1 MAQFIST
8 TKDNVKTL
16 NIKQT
21 VIIEDKVVDN
31 KKVRNVYLGNYGR
44 RQDAFYEG
52 MQAHEMKG
60 SRKSNTIY
68 RLLKLGKLLAEVATK
83 GYNVKTNYFITEDYD
98 DAVKVLRQKEV
109 SEEAAQEVATEEVVA
124 PEEPVVSEEVAAP
137 EEPVVSETVEE
148 PEVSEEVEE
157 TVEEEAPEEVAPE
170 A

>member
-60 SRKSNTIY
+60 SRKSNTFY
-68 RLLKLGKLLAEVATK
+68 RLLKLGKLLAEVGTK

-109 SEEAAQEVATEEVVA
+109 SEEVAQEVATEEVV
-124 PEEPVVSEEVAAP
+124 AP

-157 TVEEEAPEEVAPE
+157 AVEEEAPEEVAPE

>member
-31 KKVRNVYLGNYGR
+31 KKVRNIYLGNYGR

-52 MQAHEMKG
+52 MQAHGMKG
-60 SRKSNTIY
+60 SRKSNTVY
-68 RLLKLGKLLAEVATK
+68 RLLKLGKLLAEVGTK
-83 GYNVKTNYFITEDYD
+83 GYNIKTNYLITEDYD

-124 PEEPVVSEEVAAP
+124 PEEPVVSE
-137 EEPVVSETVEE
+137 TVEE

>member
-60 SRKSNTIY
+60 SRKSNTFY
-68 RLLKLGKLLAEVATK
+68 RLLKLGKLLAEVNIK

-109 SEEAAQEVATEEVVA
+109 SEEVAAPEEPVVSEEVVATEEVVA
-124 PEEPVVSEEVAAP
+124 PEEPV
-137 EEPVVSETVEE
+137 
-148 PEVSEEVEE
+148 VSEEVEE

>member
-68 RLLKLGKLLAEVATK
+68 RLLKLGKLLAEVGTK

-124 PEEPVVSEEVAAP
+124 PEEPVVSE
-137 EEPVVSETVEE
+137 TVEE

-157 TVEEEAPEEVAPE
+157 TVEEESPEEVAPE

>member
-60 SRKSNTIY
+60 SRKSNTFY
-68 RLLKLGKLLAEVATK
+68 RLLKLGKLLAEVGTK

-109 SEEAAQEVATEEVVA
+109 SGEVAQEVATEEVV
-124 PEEPVVSEEVAAP
+124 AP

>member
-60 SRKSNTIY
+60 SRKSNTFY
-68 RLLKLGKLLAEVATK
+68 RLLKLGKLLAEVGTK

-124 PEEPVVSEEVAAP
+124 PEEPVVSE
-137 EEPVVSETVEE
+137 TVEE
-148 PEVSEEVEE
+148 PVVSEEVEE

>member
-21 VIIEDKVVDN
+21 VTIEDKVVDN
-31 KKVRNVYLGNYGR
+31 KKVRNIYLWNYGR

-68 RLLKLGKLLAEVATK
+68 RLLKLGKLLAEVGTK

-109 SEEAAQEVATEEVVA
+109 SEEAAQAVATEEVV
-124 PEEPVVSEEVAAP
+124 AP

-157 TVEEEAPEEVAPE
+157 TVEEEAPEA
-170 A
+170 

>member
-31 KKVRNVYLGNYGR
+31 KKVRNIYLGNYGR

-60 SRKSNTIY
+60 SRKSNTFY
-68 RLLKLGKLLAEVATK
+68 RLLKLGKLLAEVGTK
-83 GYNVKTNYFITEDYD
+83 GYNIKTNYFITEDYD

-109 SEEAAQEVATEEVVA
+109 SEEVAQEVATEEVVA
-124 PEEPVVSEEVAAP
+124 PEEPVVSEEV
-137 EEPVVSETVEE
+137 
-148 PEVSEEVEE
+148 EE

>member
-31 KKVRNVYLGNYGR
+31 KKVRNIYLGNYGR

-60 SRKSNTIY
+60 SRKSNTVY
-68 RLLKLGKLLAEVATK
+68 RLLKLGKLLAEVGTK

-109 SEEAAQEVATEEVVA
+109 SEEVV
-124 PEEPVVSEEVAAP
+124 AP

-148 PEVSEEVEE
+148 PEVSEEVAQEVATEE

>member
-60 SRKSNTIY
+60 SRKSNTFY
-68 RLLKLGKLLAEVATK
+68 RLLKLGKLLAEVGTK
-83 GYNVKTNYFITEDYD
+83 GYNIKTSYFITEDYD

-109 SEEAAQEVATEEVVA
+109 SEKEEVATEEVV
-124 PEEPVVSEEVAAP
+124 AP

-157 TVEEEAPEEVAPE
+157 TVEEEAPEA
-170 A
+170 

>member
-60 SRKSNTIY
+60 SRKSNTFY
-68 RLLKLGKLLAEVATK
+68 RLLKLGKLLAEVGTK
-83 GYNVKTNYFITEDYD
+83 GYNIKTNYFITEDYD

-109 SEEAAQEVATEEVVA
+109 SEEVAQEEVV
-124 PEEPVVSEEVAAP
+124 AP

>member
-60 SRKSNTIY
+60 SRKSNTFY
-68 RLLKLGKLLAEVATK
+68 RLLKLGKLLAEVGTK
-83 GYNVKTNYFITEDYD
+83 GYNIKTNYLITEDYD

-109 SEEAAQEVATEEVVA
+109 SEEAAQKEVVA
-124 PEEPVVSEEVAAP
+124 P
-137 EEPVVSETVEE
+137 EE

-157 TVEEEAPEEVAPE
+157 TVEEEAPEA
-170 A
+170 

>member
-60 SRKSNTIY
+60 SRKSNTFY
-68 RLLKLGKLLAEVATK
+68 RLLKLGKLLAEVGIK
-83 GYNVKTNYFITEDYD
+83 GYNVKSNYFITEDYD

-109 SEEAAQEVATEEVVA
+109 SEEAAQEVATEEV
-124 PEEPVVSEEVAAP
+124 AAP

-148 PEVSEEVEE
+148 PEVSEEVVTTEE
-157 TVEEEAPEEVAPE
+157 AVEEEAPEA
-170 A
+170 

>member
-60 SRKSNTIY
+60 SRKSNTFY
-68 RLLKLGKLLAEVATK
+68 RLLKLGKLLAEVGTK
-83 GYNVKTNYFITEDYD
+83 GYNIKTSYFITEDYD

-109 SEEAAQEVATEEVVA
+109 SEEAAQEEVVATEEVVA
-124 PEEPVVSEEVAAP
+124 PEEPVVSEEVAP
-137 EEPVVSETVEE
+137 EEVVAT
-148 PEVSEEVEE
+148 EE

>member
-31 KKVRNVYLGNYGR
+31 KKVRNIYLGNYGR

-60 SRKSNTIY
+60 SRKSNTVY
-68 RLLKLGKLLAEVATK
+68 RLLKLGKLLAEVGTK
-83 GYNVKTNYFITEDYD
+83 GYNIKTSYFITEDYD

-109 SEEAAQEVATEEVVA
+109 SEEVAQEEVATEEVV
-124 PEEPVVSEEVAAP
+124 AP

-157 TVEEEAPEEVAPE
+157 TVEEEAPEA
-170 A
+170 

>member
-31 KKVRNVYLGNYGR
+31 KKVRNIYLGNYGR

-60 SRKSNTIY
+60 SRKSNTFY
-68 RLLKLGKLLAEVATK
+68 RLLKLGKLLAEVGTK
-83 GYNVKTNYFITEDYD
+83 GYNIKTNYFITEDYD

-109 SEEAAQEVATEEVVA
+109 SEEVAQEVATEEVVA
-124 PEEPVVSEEVAAP
+124 PEEPVVSEEVAQ
-137 EEPVVSETVEE
+137 
-148 PEVSEEVEE
+148 EEVVATEE

>member
-60 SRKSNTIY
+60 SRKSNTFY
-68 RLLKLGKLLAEVATK
+68 RLLKLGKLLAEVGTK
-83 GYNVKTNYFITEDYD
+83 GYNIKTNYLITEDYD

-109 SEEAAQEVATEEVVA
+109 SEEVAQEEVATEEVVA
-124 PEEPVVSEEVAAP
+124 PEEPEVSEEV
-137 EEPVVSETVEE
+137 
-148 PEVSEEVEE
+148 VEE
-157 TVEEEAPEEVAPE
+157 TVEEETAEEVAPE

>member
-60 SRKSNTIY
+60 SRKSNTTY
-68 RLLKLGKLLAEVATK
+68 RLLKLGKLLAEVGTK
-83 GYNVKTNYFITEDYD
+83 GYNIKTNYLITEDYD

-124 PEEPVVSEEVAAP
+124 PEEPVVSE
-137 EEPVVSETVEE
+137 TVEE

>member
-83 GYNVKTNYFITEDYD
+83 GYNIKTNYFITEDYD

-109 SEEAAQEVATEEVVA
+109 SKEAAQEVATEEVV
-124 PEEPVVSEEVAAP
+124 AP

>member
-31 KKVRNVYLGNYGR
+31 KKVRNIYLGNYGR

-60 SRKSNTIY
+60 SRKSNTFY
-68 RLLKLGKLLAEVATK
+68 RLLKLGKLLAEVGTK
-83 GYNVKTNYFITEDYD
+83 GYNIKTNYFITEDYD

-109 SEEAAQEVATEEVVA
+109 SEEVAQEEVV
-124 PEEPVVSEEVAAP
+124 AP

>member
-31 KKVRNVYLGNYGR
+31 KKVRNIYLGNYGR

-52 MQAHEMKG
+52 MQAHGMKG

-68 RLLKLGKLLAEVATK
+68 RLLKLGKLLAEVGTK
-83 GYNVKTNYFITEDYD
+83 GYNIKTNYFITEDYD

-109 SEEAAQEVATEEVVA
+109 SEEVAQEEVV
-124 PEEPVVSEEVAAP
+124 AP

>member
-31 KKVRNVYLGNYGR
+31 KKVRNIYLGNYGR

-60 SRKSNTIY
+60 SRKSNTFY
-68 RLLKLGKLLAEVATK
+68 RLLKLGKLLAEVGTK
-83 GYNVKTNYFITEDYD
+83 GYNIKTNYFITEDYD

-109 SEEAAQEVATEEVVA
+109 SEEVAQEVAT
-124 PEEPVVSEEVAAP
+124 EEVAAP

>member
-31 KKVRNVYLGNYGR
+31 KKVRNIYLGNYGR

-60 SRKSNTIY
+60 SRKSNTFY
-68 RLLKLGKLLAEVATK
+68 RLLKLGKLLAEVGTK
-83 GYNVKTNYFITEDYD
+83 GYNIKTNYLITEDYD

-124 PEEPVVSEEVAAP
+124 PEEPVVSE
-137 EEPVVSETVEE
+137 TVEE

>member
-31 KKVRNVYLGNYGR
+31 KKVRNIYLGNYGR

-68 RLLKLGKLLAEVATK
+68 RLLKLGKLLAEVGTK
-83 GYNVKTNYFITEDYD
+83 GYNIKTNYFITEDYD

-109 SEEAAQEVATEEVVA
+109 SEEVAPEVATEEVVA
-124 PEEPVVSEEVAAP
+124 P
-137 EEPVVSETVEE
+137 EE

-157 TVEEEAPEEVAPE
+157 TVEEEAPEEVATE

>member
-60 SRKSNTIY
+60 SRKSNTFY
-68 RLLKLGKLLAEVATK
+68 RLLKLGKLLAEVGTK
-83 GYNVKTNYFITEDYD
+83 GYNIKTNYFITEDYD

-124 PEEPVVSEEVAAP
+124 PEEPVVSE
-137 EEPVVSETVEE
+137 TVEE

>member
-60 SRKSNTIY
+60 SRKSNTFY
-68 RLLKLGKLLAEVATK
+68 RLLKLGKLLAEVGTK

-98 DAVKVLRQKEV
+98 DAVKVLRQKE
-109 SEEAAQEVATEEVVA
+109 
-124 PEEPVVSEEVAAP
+124 VSEEVAAP

>member
-21 VIIEDKVVDN
+21 VIIEDKVVEN

-60 SRKSNTIY
+60 SRKSNTFY
-68 RLLKLGKLLAEVATK
+68 RLLKLGKLLAEVGTK

-124 PEEPVVSEEVAAP
+124 PEEPVVSE
-137 EEPVVSETVEE
+137 TVEE

-157 TVEEEAPEEVAPE
+157 TVEEEAP
-170 A
+170 

>member
-60 SRKSNTIY
+60 SRKSNTFY
-68 RLLKLGKLLAEVATK
+68 RLLKLGKLLAEVGTK
-83 GYNVKTNYFITEDYD
+83 GYNIKTNYLITEDYD

-124 PEEPVVSEEVAAP
+124 PEEPVVSE
-137 EEPVVSETVEE
+137 TVEE

>member
-60 SRKSNTIY
+60 SRKSNTFY
-68 RLLKLGKLLAEVATK
+68 RLLKLGKLLAEVGTK

-109 SEEAAQEVATEEVVA
+109 SEEVAQEEVATEEVV
-124 PEEPVVSEEVAAP
+124 AP

-157 TVEEEAPEEVAPE
+157 AVEEEAPEEVAPE

>member
-31 KKVRNVYLGNYGR
+31 KKVRNIYLGNYGR

-68 RLLKLGKLLAEVATK
+68 RLLKLGKLLAEVGTK
-83 GYNVKTNYFITEDYD
+83 GYNIKTNYFITEDYD

-109 SEEAAQEVATEEVVA
+109 SEEVAQEVATEEVVA
-124 PEEPVVSEEVAAP
+124 PEEPVVSEI
-137 EEPVVSETVEE
+137 VEE

>member
-31 KKVRNVYLGNYGR
+31 KKVRNIYLGNYGR

-68 RLLKLGKLLAEVATK
+68 RLLKLGKLLAEVGTK
-83 GYNVKTNYFITEDYD
+83 GYNIKTNYFITEDYD

-109 SEEAAQEVATEEVVA
+109 SEEVVASEEPVVSEEVATEEVVA
-124 PEEPVVSEEVAAP
+124 PEEPE
-137 EEPVVSETVEE
+137 VSETVEE
-148 PEVSEEVEE
+148 PEVSEEVVEE

>member
-60 SRKSNTIY
+60 SRKSNTFY
-68 RLLKLGKLLAEVATK
+68 RLLKLGKLLAEVGTK
-83 GYNVKTNYFITEDYD
+83 GYNIKTNYLITEDYD

-124 PEEPVVSEEVAAP
+124 PEEPVVSE
-137 EEPVVSETVEE
+137 TVEE
-148 PEVSEEVEE
+148 SEVSEEVEE

>member
-60 SRKSNTIY
+60 SRKSNTFY
-68 RLLKLGKLLAEVATK
+68 RLLKLGKLLAEVGTK
-83 GYNVKTNYFITEDYD
+83 GYNIKTNYFITEDYD

-124 PEEPVVSEEVAAP
+124 PEEPVVSE
-137 EEPVVSETVEE
+137 TVEE

-157 TVEEEAPEEVAPE
+157 TVEEEEAPEEVAPE

>member
-68 RLLKLGKLLAEVATK
+68 RLLKLGKLLAEVGTK

-124 PEEPVVSEEVAAP
+124 PEEPVVSE
-137 EEPVVSETVEE
+137 TVEE

>member
-31 KKVRNVYLGNYGR
+31 KKVRNIYLGNYGR

-60 SRKSNTIY
+60 SRKSNTFY
-68 RLLKLGKLLAEVATK
+68 RLLKLGKLLAEVGTK

-124 PEEPVVSEEVAAP
+124 PEEPVVSE
-137 EEPVVSETVEE
+137 TVEE
-148 PEVSEEVEE
+148 A
-157 TVEEEAPEEVAPE
+157 VEEEAPEEVAPE

>member
-83 GYNVKTNYFITEDYD
+83 GYNIKTNYFITEDYD

-109 SEEAAQEVATEEVVA
+109 SEEVAA
-124 PEEPVVSEEVAAP
+124 PEEPVVSEEVVAP

>member
-31 KKVRNVYLGNYGR
+31 KKVRNIYLGNYGR

-60 SRKSNTIY
+60 SRKSNTFY
-68 RLLKLGKLLAEVATK
+68 RLLKLGKLLAEVGTK

-109 SEEAAQEVATEEVVA
+109 SEEVAQEVATEEVV
-124 PEEPVVSEEVAAP
+124 AP

>member
-31 KKVRNVYLGNYGR
+31 KKVRNIYLGNYGR

-68 RLLKLGKLLAEVATK
+68 RLLKLGKLLAEVGTK
-83 GYNVKTNYFITEDYD
+83 GYNIKTNYFITEDYD

-109 SEEAAQEVATEEVVA
+109 SEKEEVVATEEVVA
-124 PEEPVVSEEVAAP
+124 PEEPVVSETV
-137 EEPVVSETVEE
+137 EEPVVSE
-148 PEVSEEVEE
+148 EVVTTEE

>member
-60 SRKSNTIY
+60 SRKSNTFY
-68 RLLKLGKLLAEVATK
+68 RLLKLGKLLAEVNIK
-83 GYNVKTNYFITEDYD
+83 GYNIKTNYFITEDYD

-124 PEEPVVSEEVAAP
+124 PEEPVVSE
-137 EEPVVSETVEE
+137 TVEE